1 MDWRQNLVVPAR
13 VLVAAMEHCHLEEY
27 WVALVGRP
35 VPRPLVVLVAQ
46 ADPID
51 QLLVLVVTTTGP
63 NRHHSHRLL
72 V

>member
-1 MDWRQNLVVPAR
+1 MDWRRNLVVLAR
-13 VLVAAMEHCHLEEY
+13 VLVAAMEHYHPEGY

-46 ADPID
+46 VDPID

-63 NRHHSHRLL
+63 NPHHSHMLL